1 MKLSDAIAKIDELKP
16 NVYSW
21 DTKVDW
27 LSKLDYMITT
37 DIILTHE
44 CAFTH
49 KGANTHEGAD
59 NYKDFHGYDPD
70 LDGNTELIAPPPYDS
85 IYPRWLEAQIDL
97 ANGEYDRYN
106 ASITLYNTEWQ
117 AFADSYNRTHMPL
130 SHGRIRF

>member
-27 LSKLDYMITT
+27 LSKLELMVKS

-44 CAFTH
+44 
-49 KGANTHEGAD
+49 GAED
-59 NYKDFHGYDPD
+59 YKDFPGYDPD
-70 LDGNTELIAPPPYDS
+70 FDANTELIAPPPYDS
-85 IYPRWLEAQIDL
+85 MYVRWLEAQIDL
-97 ANGEYDRYN
+97 TNGEYDRYN
-106 ASITLYNTEWQ
+106 VSITMYNTEWQ
-117 AFADSYNRTHMPL
+117 AFADSYNRTHMPV